1 MKIYFTASISG
12 GTEELREN
20 YGLIIG
26 TLKDLGHSVMVDH
39 FMNKTVD
46 DLHNQTREE
55 ALAIQRLMGRKKR
68 QADLVIFE
76 VSAPSLGV
84 GQELDYALREN
95 KQVVALYI
103 PGKKPHV
110 LLDEGADH
118 LLLAEY
124 TKKNL
129 KQVLRDA
136 IEESQDRMDV
146 RFNFFIPQS
155 IVRYLDWISKNR
167 KLPRAVFLRRI
178 IEHEIE
184 ADKEYQNSL
193 G

>member
-12 GTEELREN
+12 GTEELRKN
-20 YGLIIG
+20 YDLIIE
-26 TLKDLGHSVMVDH
+26 TLKNLGHSVMVDH
-39 FMNKTVD
+39 FMNKTID
-46 DLHNQTREE
+46 DLHKQTREE
-55 ALAIQRLMGRKKR
+55 ALAIQKSMSRRKR
-68 QADLVIFE
+68 QADIVLFE

-95 KQVVALYI
+95 KQVIALYI
-103 PGKKPHV
+103 PGRKPHV
-110 LLDEGADH
+110 LFDEGADH

-124 TKKNL
+124 TPRNL
-129 KQVLRDA
+129 KEVLRDA

-167 KLPRAVFLRRI
+167 KLPRAVFLRRL
-178 IEHEIE
+178 IEHEME
-184 ADKEYQNSL
+184 ADKEYQDSL